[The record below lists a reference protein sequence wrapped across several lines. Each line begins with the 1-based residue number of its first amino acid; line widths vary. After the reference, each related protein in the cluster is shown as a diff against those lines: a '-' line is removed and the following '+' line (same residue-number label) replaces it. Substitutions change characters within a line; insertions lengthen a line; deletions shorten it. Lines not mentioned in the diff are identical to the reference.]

1 MVKEQVDRRFRL
13 PLEDDIKQNKKEN
26 GIPLVV
32 TYNLTFKNLSTIP
45 QKNFDILYS
54 DVEIRMV
61 FAPSLFVAYRSAR
74 NLESFLATPNV
85 YPLEGTVDSPK
96 CGSKRC
102 QVCLNFSEI
111 YIFESFQTK
120 RQYKINHHLNCYNK
134 CLVYLLSSKIFELQY
149 IDSTLLIEFH

>member
-1 MVKEQVDRRFRL
+1 MDRRFRL
-13 PLEDDIKQNKKEN
+13 PLEHDIKQNKKEN

-32 TYNLTFKNLSTIP
+32 TYNLAFRNLSTIP

-61 FAPSLFVAYRSAR
+61 FTPSLFVAYRSAR
-74 NLESFLATPNV
+74 NLESFLVRPNV
-85 YPLEGTVDSPK
+85 YPLERTVHSPK

-102 QVCLNFSEI
+102 QVCPNFSET

-120 RQYKINHHLNCYNK
+120 RQHKINHHLNCYNK
-134 CLVYLLSSKIFELQY
+134 CLVYLLSSKIFGLQY